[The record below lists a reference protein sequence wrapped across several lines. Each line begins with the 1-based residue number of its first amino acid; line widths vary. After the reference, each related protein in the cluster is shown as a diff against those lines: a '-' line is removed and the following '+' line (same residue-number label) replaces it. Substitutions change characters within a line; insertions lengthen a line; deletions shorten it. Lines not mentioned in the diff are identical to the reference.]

1 MDRVRLIDSRR
12 EDMNPFCLD
21 YDISKMQLE
30 INKLE
35 KRIQIC
41 SNYNIL
47 EKQRMRMEINKLE
60 GRIQRLKQIQ
70 RFM

>member
-12 EDMNPFCLD
+12 KDMNPFCLD
-21 YDISKMQLE
+21 YDISKMEME

-47 EKQRMRMEINKLE
+47 EKQKMQMKINKFE
-60 GRIQRLKQIQ
+60 ERIQRLKQIQ